1 MELSKFIYDGKSI
14 PDACAERNASFEEF
28 DKRFKRMRNNKTLS
42 IYSDEYLID
51 YIFRNVYPLKPRT
64 NSPHPS
70 KYFVDDAPLADF
82 ARQNGVL
89 SFSVRGAVQSALR
102 KNPDL
107 GEEDTTRIAK
117 EFVARNKNKIVF
129 MYDNYPLSIALRML
143 KINRSTIM
151 NVFYEEYPD
160 HKTMTQKEVN
170 DAIKDI
176 VDAFKAKREKQEKA
190 KGLRYEI

>member
-1 MELSKFIYDGKSI
+1 MELSKFIYDGKFI

-51 YIFRNVYPLKPRT
+51 YIFREFYPLKPRT
-64 NSPHPS
+64 NSPFPS
-70 KYFVDDAPLADF
+70 KYFIDDDTLADF
-82 ARQNGVL
+82 ARKNGVL
-89 SFSVRGAVQSALR
+89 PISLRESIISAQ
-102 KNPDL
+102 KENPNL
-107 GEEDTTRIAK
+107 TQEEQTRIAK
-117 EFVARNKNKIVF
+117 EFVKRNKNKIVF

-160 HKTMTQKEVN
+160 HKSMTQKEVN

-176 VDAFKAKREKQEKA
+176 VDAFKAKREKKEKA